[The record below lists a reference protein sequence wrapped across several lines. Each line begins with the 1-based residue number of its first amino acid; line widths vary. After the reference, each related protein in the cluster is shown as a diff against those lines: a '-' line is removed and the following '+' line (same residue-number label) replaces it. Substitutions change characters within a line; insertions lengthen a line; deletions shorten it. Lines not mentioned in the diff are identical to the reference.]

1 MDQGSKINGINLE
14 LNAFKMYIILVNR
27 YLYNNYNKNGYGNT
41 FVLFISAEYLYALL
55 IKIA

>member
-1 MDQGSKINGINLE
+1 MDLVSKINEINLE
-14 LNAFKMYIILVNR
+14 LNAFKMYIILGYR
-27 YLYNNYNKNGYGNT
+27 CLYCDYTKTGYNNT

>member
-1 MDQGSKINGINLE
+1 MDQGLKIDKTNLE
-14 LNAFKMYIILVNR
+14 LNAFKMYIILGYR
-27 YLYNNYNKNGYGNT
+27 CLYSDYTKIGYNNT